1 MTGKETAVKAFFLRH
16 KKLHIWLLAELCLL
30 AAFFLTRGRRAWMN
44 ALAGRV
50 TTPLRRALGA
60 LCSRVRFSVA
70 EALCVLLVIFVLV
83 YVIAAVIAVI
93 RGKGRRGRRLY
104 GAVLGAA
111 CVALTIYGGF
121 CFLWGVD
128 YYTDSFQ
135 DRSGI
140 RAEAV
145 SAEDL
150 GSVTAYFAARLSDT
164 ADSLSF
170 STPLSA
176 SWATKGDSIYRAL
189 LYYNK
194 VDAGAQP
201 ITISRVPVLQI
212 QTTTRPDTLKTDP
225 VAFESIWM
233 SSNRKYLNLSLSI
246 KTGKSDGQLV
256 AQSIGLFRK
265 ETTAGHALYLQ
276 LNHNQNGVPEY
287 YSSHVYLSIPMSRIS
302 AGTILHLILNSYD
315 GIIEREVTL

>member
-1 MTGKETAVKAFFLRH
+1 MRKSFTKRIRRRQGPQLRI
-16 KKLHIWLLAELCLL
+16 LS
-30 AAFFLTRGRRAWMN
+30 
-44 ALAGRV
+44 ALA
-50 TTPLRRALGA
+50 
-60 LCSRVRFSVA
+60 
-70 EALCVLLVIFVLV
+70 
-83 YVIAAVIAVI
+83 
-93 RGKGRRGRRLY
+93 
-104 GAVLGAA
+104 
-111 CVALTIYGGF
+111 VALLFMACTTDNYDTGDGKYSYLRADFVEAHSSEAGF
-121 CFLWGVD
+121 ID
-128 YYTDSFQ
+128 Y
-135 DRSGI
+135 
-140 RAEAV
+140 A
-145 SAEDL
+145 
-150 GSVTAYFAARLSDT
+150 LSDT

-276 LNHNQNGVPEY
+276 LTHNQNGVPEY

-302 AGTILHLILNSYD
+302 AGTTLHLILNSYD